1 MNALQDPV
9 CGMQVGDS
17 ALRAEGYD
25 NVGFCSEH
33 CRRAF
38 LADPARYWAK
48 AVSAPGSASAPEG
61 EGDAR

>member
-1 MNALQDPV
+1 MFDPV

-25 NVGFCSEH
+25 QVAFCSEH

-38 LADPARYWAK
+38 LADPQAYLDVAGGHSETDH
-48 AVSAPGSASAPEG
+48 AGH
-61 EGDAR
+61 DAG